1 MKLKF
6 QILLVQGYFYQ
17 LLNRIYYSLF
27 YLSCMFPLVA
37 DAVLES
43 MEKTAKTPIVPRS
56 FLQIIEPTIDDLVPC
71 KLILQTNIMFIFL
84 LY

>member
-1 MKLKF
+1 
-6 QILLVQGYFYQ
+6 
-17 LLNRIYYSLF
+17 
-27 YLSCMFPLVA
+27 MFPLVA